1 MKKND
6 HITKTF
12 LYCMVTLTLISVG
25 LVGYFWIKNEHERF
39 KKEEVT
45 LREEY
50 LASQKNLIK
59 NETEKVLDYI
69 EHEKSQALI
78 RLKQHIKKDA
88 KDAYAVAANLYIQNK
103 GSMPDAQIKKII
115 KDALRPLK
123 CSHDKSYCFVIRA
136 DGSPILS
143 SGLSQTETPDPYEIK
158 TNELFRDMLNAL
170 GSSREGFYNSS
181 RPNPDKTGDPI
192 LMVAYIVYFE
202 PFDWLIGTGEYFGD
216 MVADLKKEVLARIE
230 KISFGDKGYIFA
242 GQWDGLSLSGPAKG
256 QNMID
261 ITDVNGI
268 KIVQELIRTANSGG
282 GFISYVM
289 PKFDSDV
296 TFKKLSYTMTIPE
309 WKWYIG
315 AGVNMDNIETV
326 IHQRR
331 AILHQRIKNSFLKI
345 ISILVAILFISLLI
359 AKFVSNR
366 IKKSF
371 DLFSAFF
378 SKAATESVKI
388 DSAKL
393 TFREFESLA
402 QAANRMLQQRNQAE
416 SALRESERDY
426 RELVQS
432 ANSIILR
439 MDTDGKVI
447 FFNDYA
453 QKFFGFSNAEIL
465 GKSVVGTIVPE
476 KDRSG
481 FDLALMIREIVTHP
495 ERYVSNENENLRR
508 NGERVRVAWMNR
520 AIYNNEGE
528 VKEILCVG
536 IDVTE
541 KWQLEK
547 RLAQAQKMEAIG
559 TLAGGIAHDFNNILS
574 AIMGYTELSLI
585 DMPSDSPL
593 RKNLQQIL
601 KAGSRAKELVQQILT
616 FSRQHD
622 PELQPVKISLIVNE
636 ALKLLRASLPST
648 IQIQHRIQSNLA
660 VFSDPTNVHQVLM
673 NLCTNAS
680 FAMRENGGI
689 LGVTLTDADLDA
701 QFAKHHPGITPGKFV
716 KLTVSDTGYGM
727 SPAIIERIFD
737 PFFTTK
743 SKGEGTGMGLSV
755 AHGIV
760 KGQGGAITV
769 ESTPGQGSVF
779 DVYLPAIETE
789 VLSSKDSEEMMV
801 TGTEKILFVD
811 DEDFQA
817 DIGQK
822 MLTRLGYRVT
832 ARTSSAEAL
841 EVFRQNPDEFDLVI
855 TDMTMPT
862 MTGDVLARKL
872 LAVRPDIPIIA
883 CTGYSEK
890 ISPEI
895 IQEIGIKELAM
906 KPVVMTD
913 IAQMIRRVLDAAIAQ
928 RTHVSKAG

>member
-1 MKKND
+1 
-6 HITKTF
+6 
-12 LYCMVTLTLISVG
+12 MVTLTLISVG

-123 CSHDKSYCFVIRA
+123 CGHDKSYCFVIRA
-136 DGSPILS
+136 DGSLILS
-143 SGLSQTETPDPYEIK
+143 SGLSQTETFDPYEIK

-202 PFDWLIGTGEYFGD
+202 PFDWLIGTGEYLGD

-282 GFISYVM
+282 GFVSYVM

-371 DLFSAFF
+371 ELFSAFF